1 MTKPKSTGT
10 VFHVGSGDAR
20 QTLAGF
26 LRARLDGASWSRVQK
41 LVRSRHVMV
50 HGNICTDVARRLQD
64 GEVVKVLPEAAV
76 APPRAD
82 DVKIVHVDDAVV
94 VVEKPAGLTTTRHAE
109 ERDWPAR
116 RRQVQP
122 TLDELLPTVVQR
134 FIDGRSRRAPTPR
147 SGPPRRGEER
157 TGPRRLPPVR
167 AVHRIDRETSGLLVF
182 ARTVPAER
190 ILAEQFR
197 AHTTQRRYLAICVGR
212 VEAGTII
219 SNLVRDRGDGRR
231 GSADGEEGKRSV
243 THVVPVEHFGN
254 DYTLVECRL
263 ETGRTHQIRIHLAES
278 GHPVCGERVYSAPR
292 GAELVDRSQAARV
305 ALHAADLGF
314 VHPVSGEEMQFS
326 SPLPIDIV
334 LLIKRLR
341 GLAAG
346 RRGVRRLP
354 ARLRDA
360 PQPEAPQ
367 PDALHGDLTPSEHRS
382 AEAPPKT
389 ALPLPADDAPDV
401 GDDDHLDDD

>member
-1 MTKPKSTGT
+1 MMKPKSTGT
-10 VFHVGSGDAR
+10 VLHVGRSDAR

-26 LRARLDGASWSRVQK
+26 LRAKLEGASWSRIQK
-41 LVRSRHVMV
+41 LVRSRHVMI
-50 HGNICTDVARRLQD
+50 HGNICTDVARRLQE

-82 DVKIVHVDDAVV
+82 DVRVVHLDDAVV

-122 TLDELLPTVVQR
+122 TLDELLPAVVQR
-134 FIDGRSRRAPTPR
+134 LLDGRSRRGGAPR
-147 SGPPRRGEER
+147 GAPPRGGDER
-157 TGPRRLPPVR
+157 VGPRRLPMVR

-197 AHTTQRRYLAICVGR
+197 AHTTKRRYLAICIGR

-219 SNLVRDRGDGRR
+219 SHLLRDRGDGRR
-231 GSADGEEGKRSV
+231 GSSDGEEGKRSV

-254 DYTLVECRL
+254 DFTLVECRL

-278 GHPVCGERVYSAPR
+278 GHPVCGEKVYSAPR
-292 GAELVDRSQAARV
+292 GSEVVDRSQAVRV

-314 VHPVSGEEMQFS
+314 VHPVTGEDLQFS
-326 SPLPIDIV
+326 SPLPADIV
-334 LLIKRLR
+334 RLIKRLR
-341 GLAAG
+341 GLSAG
-346 RRGVRRLP
+346 RRGLRRP
-354 ARLRDA
+354 PGGQSDA
-360 PQPEAPQ
+360 PAANASPLAADHRPAEPAPE
-367 PDALHGDLTPSEHRS
+367 
-382 AEAPPKT
+382 
-389 ALPLPADDAPDV
+389 PADD
-401 GDDDHLDDD
+401 GDDDHLDD

>member
-1 MTKPKSTGT
+1 MMKPKSTGT
-10 VFHVGSGDAR
+10 VLHVAGGDAR

-26 LRARLDGASWSRVQK
+26 LRAKLEGASWSRIQK
-41 LVRSRHVMV
+41 LVRSRHVMI
-50 HGNICTDVARRLQD
+50 HGNICTDVARRLQE

-76 APPRAD
+76 APPRGD
-82 DVKIVHVDDAVV
+82 DVRVVHLDDAVV

-122 TLDELLPTVVQR
+122 TLDELLPPVVQR
-134 FIDGRSRRAPTPR
+134 LLDGRSRRGAAPR
-147 SGPPRRGEER
+147 GAPPRGGDER
-157 TGPRRLPPVR
+157 VGPRRLPMVR

-197 AHTTQRRYLAICVGR
+197 AHTTKRRYLAICIGR

-219 SNLVRDRGDGRR
+219 SHLLRDRGDGRR
-231 GSADGEEGKRSV
+231 GSSDGEEGKRSV

-254 DYTLVECRL
+254 DFTLVECRL

-278 GHPVCGERVYSAPR
+278 GHPVCGEKVYSAPR
-292 GAELVDRSQAARV
+292 GSEVVDRSQAVRV

-314 VHPVSGEEMQFS
+314 VHPVTGEDLQFT
-326 SPLPIDIV
+326 SPLPADIV
-334 LLIKRLR
+334 RLIKRLR
-341 GLAAG
+341 GLSAG
-346 RRGVRRLP
+346 RRGVRRP
-354 ARLRDA
+354 PGGQSDA
-360 PQPEAPQ
+360 PAANASPLAADHRPAEPAPE
-367 PDALHGDLTPSEHRS
+367 
-382 AEAPPKT
+382 
-389 ALPLPADDAPDV
+389 PADD
-401 GDDDHLDDD
+401 GDDDHLDD

>member
-1 MTKPKSTGT
+1 MRKPKSTGT
-10 VFHVGSGDAR
+10 VLHVGRSDAR

-26 LRARLDGASWSRVQK
+26 LRAKLEGASWSRIQK
-41 LVRSRHVMV
+41 LVRSRHVMI
-50 HGNICTDVARRLQD
+50 HGNICTDVARRLQE

-82 DVKIVHVDDAVV
+82 DVRVVHLDDAVV

-122 TLDELLPTVVQR
+122 TLDELLPAVVQR
-134 FIDGRSRRAPTPR
+134 LLDGRSRRGGAPR
-147 SGPPRRGEER
+147 GAPPRGGDER
-157 TGPRRLPPVR
+157 VGPRRLPMVR

-197 AHTTQRRYLAICVGR
+197 AHTTKRRYLAICIGR

-219 SNLVRDRGDGRR
+219 SHLLRDRGDGRR
-231 GSADGEEGKRSV
+231 GSSDGEEGKRSV

-254 DYTLVECRL
+254 DFTLVECRL

-278 GHPVCGERVYSAPR
+278 GHPVCGEKVYSAPR
-292 GAELVDRSQAARV
+292 GSEVVDRSQAVRV

-314 VHPVSGEEMQFS
+314 VHPVTGEDLQFS
-326 SPLPIDIV
+326 SPLPADIV
-334 LLIKRLR
+334 RLIKRLR
-341 GLAAG
+341 GLSAG
-346 RRGVRRLP
+346 RRGVRRP
-354 ARLRDA
+354 PGGQSDA
-360 PQPEAPQ
+360 PAANASPLAADHRPAEPAPE
-367 PDALHGDLTPSEHRS
+367 
-382 AEAPPKT
+382 
-389 ALPLPADDAPDV
+389 PADD
-401 GDDDHLDDD
+401 GDDDHLDD